1 MFSERILQIDYS
13 SVSKRAAELVCQ
25 LNSKKWKLEIQ
36 KMLLE
41 GLNSGK
47 SKPMTM
53 ARKKRI
59 YKQALGS

>member
-1 MFSERILQIDYS
+1 MTNYFPFVFEISRGKLPWDSGNPLTCS
-13 SVSKRAAELVCQ
+13 SADHNNFEKLV
-25 LNSKKWKLEIQ
+25 LD
-36 KMLLE
+36 

-47 SKPMTM
+47 SKRMTM